1 MSPRPAPR
9 KADSTSIRSVA
20 KAIARG
26 VHASSLPAFR
36 REDLVQWT
44 DMVSNLARCCA
55 AHVES
60 DECQRA
66 DEPRFLYSSGV
77 LEDLAAEL
85 NKILDTSEPDQVLS
99 ERCLQNPDDSVIGK
113 PSKVVEVIALTA
125 EKASSELRRIIQS
138 VEKHF
143 QQPPARTPAKEKP
156 EK

>member
-1 MSPRPAPR
+1 
-9 KADSTSIRSVA
+9 
-20 KAIARG
+20 
-26 VHASSLPAFR
+26 
-36 REDLVQWT
+36 
-44 DMVSNLARCCA
+44 
-55 AHVES
+55 
-60 DECQRA
+60 
-66 DEPRFLYSSGV
+66 LYSSGV